1 MITKCKTIS
10 ALLVLIFSNSL
21 SAQTAEFDTTSGY
34 LTIPLLKLGADVYE
48 QVRFQYDGNLDF
60 NVVDFAKKTE
70 SNAKANATFDGST
83 LDLKV
88 VKVGE
93 VVYSNLEF
101 AFQPPLKFSITKVQE
116 PRKIGETSLE
126 NRQSREWMNIN
137 ELMSSLRAE
146 YKDIYNSDVYN
157 NIVYVYADLDL
168 DGDDDLFV
176 VPSMYPSTGG
186 YTQENYGSVPG
197 QLWLNNGASSFTR
210 NVDTIEFDMPLF
222 EHGRKSIT
230 ADFNGDK
237 FPDIV
242 VADHGFDADPFPGGR
257 LHIVLSEIDGSY
269 TKKTIGGIGFHHG
282 VSAGDF
288 DNDGDIDLFSVAEKN
303 GGLLLN
309 DGRGNFTS
317 NDGITGFRNR
327 PDQIFNS
334 VSGDLDEDGLADIVL
349 IGESWITVPTILY
362 QKRNGFEEVQL
373 PYRQPYQNILD
384 AAFVDVNEDGIL
396 DVLLLAT
403 GGDEQGKNRYKGVG
417 VYAVLMTENRKAGQ
431 IVDLYSDESYTDQW
445 FPFIRAQDINSDGIT
460 DIFSEDRFYNF
471 LLIGEGGGKFNKQ
484 YAFVSPEFNNWDI
497 KFDLNN
503 DGHQDIITRQTYAHP
518 DTITYGSAE
527 EFIEKDERYLELSPI
542 PGFEFTFKLTPGDL
556 NADGYADLVAT
567 ATNTSTGQQ
576 VGCAIGVHFLFGK
589 ELNEYRT
596 VYSDDESGI
605 CYEAKLVDTDA
616 DGDLDITTQINGGAK
631 LTLINDGEGRFTLLE

>member
-1 MITKCKTIS
+1 MTINYKS
-10 ALLVLIFSNSL
+10 LAFLLVCTVSNSL

-48 QVRFQYDGNLDF
+48 QVRFQYDGELDF

-70 SNAKANATFDGST
+70 SDAKTNATFDGST

-93 VVYSNLEF
+93 AVYSNLEF

-116 PRKIGETSLE
+116 PEKIGETSLE
-126 NRQSREWMNIN
+126 NRKSREWVNIN
-137 ELMSSLRAE
+137 ELMSSLRTE
-146 YKDIYNSDVYN
+146 YKDIYNSEVYN

-176 VPSMYPSTGG
+176 VPSMYPSVGG

-210 NVDTIEFDMPLF
+210 NEGAIAFDMPLF
-222 EHGRKSIT
+222 EHGRKLIT

-242 VADHGFDADPFPGGR
+242 VADHGFDADPFPGGK

-269 TKKTIGGIGFHHG
+269 TKKTIGGVGFHHG

-288 DNDGDIDLFSVAEKN
+288 DNDGDIDLFSVAENN

-309 DGRGNFTS
+309 DGSGNFIS
-317 NDGITGFRNR
+317 NNSITGFRNR
-327 PDQIFNS
+327 PDKIYNS
-334 VSGDLDEDGLADIVL
+334 VSGDLDGDGLADIVL
-349 IGESWITVPTILY
+349 LGESYITVPTILY
-362 QKRNGFEEVQL
+362 QKSNGFEEVRL
-373 PYRQPYQNILD
+373 PYRQPYQKILD
-384 AAFVDVNEDGIL
+384 AAFVDINEDGIL

-403 GGDEQGKNRYKGVG
+403 GGDEKGKNRYKGVG

-497 KFDLNN
+497 KFDLNK
-503 DGHQDIITRQTYAHP
+503 DGHQDFITRQSYAGP
-518 DTITYGSAE
+518 DTVTYGSAK
-527 EFIEKDERYLELSPI
+527 EFIDKNERYLELSPI

-556 NADGYADLVAT
+556 NADGNFDLVAT
-567 ATNTSTGQQ
+567 ATNTSTGSQ
-576 VGCAIGVHFLFGK
+576 VGCAIGIHFLVGK
-589 ELNEYRT
+589 ELSNYRT
-596 VYSDDESGI
+596 VYSDQDSGI
-605 CYEAKLVDTDA
+605 CYEAKLVDIDT
-616 DGDLDITTQINGGAK
+616 DGDLDITTQINGGAN
-631 LTLINDGEGRFTLLE
+631 LSLVNDGEGRFTLSD

>member
-10 ALLVLIFSNSL
+10 ALLVLIFSNNL

-60 NVVDFAKKTE
+60 NVVDFTKKTE
-70 SNAKANATFDGST
+70 SDAKTNATFNGST

-116 PRKIGETSLE
+116 PKKIGETSLE
-126 NRQSREWMNIN
+126 NRQSREWININ
-137 ELMSSLRAE
+137 ELMSSLRTE

-157 NIVYVYADLDL
+157 NIVYVFADLDL

-197 QLWLNNGASSFTR
+197 QLWLNNGASSFAR
-210 NVDTIEFDMPLF
+210 NEATIEFDMPLF

-257 LHIVLSEIDGSY
+257 LHIILSEIDGSY
-269 TKKTIGGIGFHHG
+269 TKKKIGGIGFHHG

-288 DNDGDIDLFSVAEKN
+288 DNDGDIDLFSVAEQN

-317 NDGITGFRNR
+317 NDSITGFRDQ
-327 PDQIFNS
+327 PDKIFNS
-334 VSGDLDEDGLADIVL
+334 VSGDLDKDGLADIVL

-384 AAFVDVNEDGIL
+384 AAFVDINEDGIL

-403 GGDEQGKNRYKGVG
+403 GGDEQRMNRYKGIG
-417 VYAVLMTENRKAGQ
+417 IYAVLMTENRKAGQ

-445 FPFIRAQDINSDGIT
+445 FPFMRAEDINSDGIT

-527 EFIEKDERYLELSPI
+527 EFIDKDERYLELSPI

-567 ATNTSTGQQ
+567 ATNTSTGSQ

-596 VYSDDESGI
+596 VYSDDGSGI
-605 CYEAKLVDTDA
+605 CYEAKLLDTDS
-616 DGDLDITTQINGGAK
+616 DGDLDITTQINGGTQ
-631 LTLINDGEGRFTLLE
+631 LTLINDGEGRFRLFD

>member
-1 MITKCKTIS
+1 M
-10 ALLVLIFSNSL
+10 VLIFSNNL

-70 SNAKANATFDGST
+70 SDAKTNATFNGST

-116 PRKIGETSLE
+116 PKKIGETSLE
-126 NRQSREWMNIN
+126 NRQSREWININ
-137 ELMSSLRAE
+137 ELMSSLRTE

-210 NVDTIEFDMPLF
+210 NVATIEFDMPLF

-334 VSGDLDEDGLADIVL
+334 VSGDLDEDGMADIVL
-349 IGESWITVPTILY
+349 IGESWTTVPTILY

-403 GGDEQGKNRYKGVG
+403 GGDEQRMNRYKGIG

-527 EFIEKDERYLELSPI
+527 EFIDKDERYLELSPI